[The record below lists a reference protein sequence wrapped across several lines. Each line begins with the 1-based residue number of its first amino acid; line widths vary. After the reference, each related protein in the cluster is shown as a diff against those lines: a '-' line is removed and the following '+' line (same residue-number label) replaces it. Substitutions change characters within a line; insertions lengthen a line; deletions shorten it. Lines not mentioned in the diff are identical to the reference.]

1 LLQGWEISLAE
12 LSSSHALR
20 IAALGHRIISP
31 KTRDAVARAVKHILV
46 SVREG
51 ALRPDGPDL
60 VVISPLAQGADQIIA
75 GAGLA
80 LGYQLQAILP
90 GPQSDYER
98 TFDLGETDEEIAIF
112 RGLLDHARQGH
123 GAEELEGDLRH
134 EVSRNRAFLDCAD
147 RMIRKSDM
155 VLAILSAD
163 RWESHTGQSARAAI
177 ALGLPLL
184 VIDPAMPDRPLLYRK
199 EAVTAA
205 TAAIIT
211 QTVRELIDRRF
222 PDDLA
227 GAKSALAAGDFLTA
241 IDLLRHA
248 PDEPDMLRRVERD
261 YLLVLALARAGAA
274 KLGLERFGERLAGV
288 PLDGLPADMARDIAA
303 LQARCLKDL
312 ALETPAPRAA
322 LIEAAGAYEAVYRR
336 FGGYYPLINAAT
348 LFLLAGEQATAED
361 LARQTLRE
369 VADSKDYWGL
379 ATKAEALLVLGQS
392 QQVGA
397 VLEAAGAQ
405 GVPPSNLASTKKQLL
420 AVCAARGLPVSLLEG
435 LRIPSVVYY
444 CGHQTLAEQDA
455 ARLPQEIA
463 AQLRRLNAGFAFGSL
478 ASGGD
483 ILLAEAALEAGL
495 ELHVVL
501 PYRAEDFIRSSV
513 APGWEARFGAC
524 MARARTVSFVI
535 DNDVLAHDCVY
546 ALCGSQAMGM
556 ARRHADALAAGI
568 CQLAVWDGLPARAV
582 ATTAAGVAQW
592 SGLGLASIIVPPR
605 GEPYRLAAAPPP
617 PAGGINQDVVPRSF
631 LFADVRG
638 FSKLPERN
646 MEVFVAAYLG
656 ALAEAIGRFAGD
668 IDYRATAG
676 DGVFLVFRTPAR
688 AAECAIAMQQQS
700 QSFDHAR
707 HGIAVDL
714 QLRIAIHHGPA
725 HPVRDPILNKA
736 SFAGREIIRAARI
749 EPVTP
754 PGEIYVTEQLASALF
769 LTGAKAW
776 RCDYVG
782 IQPAAKGFGNFRM
795 YSIKPR
801 GEPLVAA

>member
-1 LLQGWEISLAE
+1 MLAE
-12 LSSSHALR
+12 LSSSPALR
-20 IAALGHRIISP
+20 IAALGHRVISP
-31 KTRDAVARAVKHILV
+31 KTRDAVAQAAARILA
-46 SVREG
+46 SVREN
-51 ALRPDGPDL
+51 ALHPEGRDL

-90 GPQSDYER
+90 GPQADYEK
-98 TFDLGETDEEIAIF
+98 TFDLGEAEEEIAIF
-112 RGLLDHARQGH
+112 RDFLDHARHGH
-123 GAEELEGDLRH
+123 GAEELNGDLRAAD
-134 EVSRNRAFLDCAD
+134 SRNRAFLHCAD
-147 RMIRKSDM
+147 VMIRKSDM
-155 VLAILSAD
+155 VLAILSAA
-163 RWESHTGQSARAAI
+163 RWESHTGQSARDAI

-184 VIDPAMPDRPLLYRK
+184 VIDPAMPGPPLLYRK
-199 EAVTAA
+199 DGVTAA
-205 TAAIIT
+205 SDAAIA

-227 GAKSALAAGDFLTA
+227 RAKGALAAGDFLTA

-248 PDEPDMLRRVERD
+248 PDAPEIQPRIERD

-274 KLGLERFGERLAGV
+274 KLGLERFRERLAGV
-288 PLDGLPADMARDIAA
+288 SLDALPAEMACDIAA

-312 ALETPAPRAA
+312 ALETPAPARRDV
-322 LIEAAGAYEAVYRR
+322 LIEAADAYEAVYRR

-348 LFLLAGEQATAED
+348 LFLLAGQRATAEG
-361 LARQTLRE
+361 LARQTLQE
-369 VADSKDYWGL
+369 VAENQDYWAL
-379 ATKAEALLVLGQS
+379 ATKAEALLVLGQ
-392 QQVGA
+392 QAGA
-397 VLEAAGAQ
+397 VLEAAGAL
-405 GVPPSNLASTKKQLL
+405 GVSPSSLASTKKQLL
-420 AVCAARGLPVSLLEG
+420 AVCAARGLPISLLEG

-444 CGHQTLAEQDA
+444 CGHQSLAEQDA
-455 ARLPQEIA
+455 AQLPQEIA
-463 AQLRRLNAGFAFGSL
+463 AQLRQLNAGFVFGSL

-483 ILLAEAALEAGL
+483 ILLAEAALAAGL

-501 PYRAEDFIRSSV
+501 PYRAEDFLRNSV
-513 APGWEARFGAC
+513 APGWESRFRTC
-524 MARARTVSFVI
+524 MVRARTVSFVI

-546 ALCGSQAMGM
+546 ALCGSHAMGM

-568 CQLAVWDGLPARAV
+568 CQLAVWDGLPAKAV
-582 ATTAAGVAQW
+582 ATTAARVAQW
-592 SGLGLASIIVPPR
+592 AGLGLASIIVPPR
-605 GEPYRLAAAPPP
+605 GKPYRLAAAPPP
-617 PAGGINQDVVPRSF
+617 PADGIKQDVVARSF

-656 ALAEAIGRFAGD
+656 ALAEVIKRFAGD

-676 DGVFLVFRTPAR
+676 DGIFLVFRTPAQ
-688 AAECAIAMQQQS
+688 AVECAVAMQQRS

-707 HGIAVDL
+707 HGIDVNL

-725 HPVRDPILNKA
+725 HPVRDPILDKD

-769 LTGAKAW
+769 LAGVKAW

-801 GEPLVAA
+801 GEPLAPG

>member
-1 LLQGWEISLAE
+1 LTE

-20 IAALGHRIISP
+20 IAALGHRVISP
-31 KTRDAVARAVKHILV
+31 KTRDATLRAVTHILAA
-46 SVREG
+46 VREG

-60 VVISPLAQGADQIIA
+60 VVISPLAQGADQIVA
-75 GAGLA
+75 GAGLE
-80 LGYQLQAILP
+80 LGYQLQALLP
-90 GPQSDYER
+90 GPQGDYEK
-98 TFDLGETDEEIAIF
+98 TFDLGETEAEIF
-112 RGLLDHARQGH
+112 VLRSLLDHARQGY
-123 GAEELEGDLRH
+123 GAQELNGDLRH
-134 EVSRNRAFLDCAD
+134 EESRNRAFLHCAD
-147 RMIRKSDM
+147 VMIRKSDV

-163 RWESHTGQSARAAI
+163 RWDSHTGQSARAAI

-205 TAAIIT
+205 TAAIVT

-227 GAKSALAAGDFLTA
+227 RAKSALAAGDFLTA

-248 PDEPDMLRRVERD
+248 PDEPDMLRRTERD

-274 KLGLERFGERLAGV
+274 KLGLERFRERLADV
-288 PLDGLPADMARDIAA
+288 SLDGLPADMARDIAA

-312 ALETPAPRAA
+312 ALETPTPMRRAA
-322 LIEAAGAYEAVYRR
+322 LIEAADAYEAVYRR

-348 LFLLAGEQATAED
+348 LFLLAGEQATAEG

-392 QQVGA
+392 DEAGA
-397 VLEAAGAQ
+397 VLEAAGAL
-405 GVPPSNLASTKKQLL
+405 GVSPSSVASTKKQLL
-420 AVCAARGLPVSLLEG
+420 AVCAVRGLPVSLLEG
-435 LRIPSVVYY
+435 LHIPSVVYY

-513 APGWEARFGAC
+513 APGWEERFRAC
-524 MARARTVSFVI
+524 MARARTVTFVI

-546 ALCGSQAMGM
+546 ALCGSHAMGT

-568 CQLAVWDGLPARAV
+568 CQLAVWDGLPAQAV
-582 ATTAAGVAQW
+582 ATTAAAVAQW
-592 SGLGLASIIVPPR
+592 AGLGLASIIIPPR

-631 LFADVRG
+631 LFADVRD

-656 ALAEAIGRFAGD
+656 GLAEAIGRFAGD

-676 DGVFLVFRTPAR
+676 DGIFLVFRTPAQ

-707 HGIAVDL
+707 HGIDVDL

-725 HPVRDPILNKA
+725 HPVRDPILNKD